1 LTKVILFLMA
11 IFSSFN
17 ASFTVLKLT
26 ISNVVLLTIIVIFN
40 LITNT
45 YNVVYC
51 EVPFITHLY
60 TVFSYMQQVW
70 DRDNQQRDIQLTV
83 PLSYQ
88 CKYFL
93 IHYYLILRYDHPNGL
108 NRIHIC
114 VFYQK
119 NKQVFSLKCDIY
131 YAFTFKP

>member
-1 LTKVILFLMA
+1 MA

-70 DRDNQQRDIQLTV
+70 DRDDQQRDIQLTV

-93 IHYYLILRYDHPNGL
+93 KHFYLILKS
-108 NRIHIC
+108 I
-114 VFYQK
+114 FM
-119 NKQVFSLKCDIY
+119 
-131 YAFTFKP
+131 